1 MVPEVPSWMP
11 SAINRA
17 DSPTRDRDVEGRDVS
32 LPAWWQEL
40 CEGNAV
46 GFDGWLAQ
54 LADELPAARDSYNFE
69 ELGYKYTLKVLT
81 GKQVRTKRQ
90 IGNNAQEGA

>member
-54 LADELPAARDSYNFE
+54 LADELPAARENT
-69 ELGYKYTLKVLT
+69 TLKSWGTSTL
-81 GKQVRTKRQ
+81 
-90 IGNNAQEGA
+90 